1 MSKKKRHSGGSLKGK
16 AAGILWISAVVLFLG
31 AAIYAGLYLEKKA
44 VITDVQFS
52 GHHFTAGDELF
63 HALKSPVGLRADSI
77 RFEDHFDQLKTLP
90 YVKEVSVSMSY
101 RGTLTFS
108 VNEHEPVAMAVDNGN
123 RIYIAETGE
132 ILPIVQGKI
141 VDVPLLYGF
150 STSPSGQKLTGKRFA
165 AVSEFL
171 KAVKANPTG
180 WVTISEI
187 SWDSEEG
194 VVALSQQ
201 NGVKLIF
208 GESGFEEKFENWEA
222 FYSQV
227 IGVEGIDHFHT
238 IDLRFA
244 NQIVTRTL

>member
-1 MSKKKRHSGGSLKGK
+1 
-16 AAGILWISAVVLFLG
+16 
-31 AAIYAGLYLEKKA
+31 
-44 VITDVQFS
+44 
-52 GHHFTAGDELF
+52 
-63 HALKSPVGLRADSI
+63 
-77 RFEDHFDQLKTLP
+77 
-90 YVKEVSVSMSY
+90 
-101 RGTLTFS
+101 
-108 VNEHEPVAMAVDNGN
+108 
-123 RIYIAETGE
+123 
-132 ILPIVQGKI
+132 
-141 VDVPLLYGF
+141 
-150 STSPSGQKLTGKRFA
+150 LTGKRFA

-171 KAVKANPTG
+171 KAIKANPTG

-208 GESGFEEKFENWEA
+208 GKSGFEEKFENWEA

-244 NQIVTRTL
+244 KQIVTRTL